1 MFIEYFMHNG
11 IAIKEDMNVKN
22 NQNNDIADEWLKTYS
37 NELLN

>member
-1 MFIEYFMHNG
+1 MHNG